1 MVYLIFGGNAYT
13 ALGKIRELKNA
24 FLKKAGESASIA
36 DFSEEELSQHANEIF
51 SQLFQDS
58 LFYKRKLAVI
68 RNASLAPDFFKLIKE
83 SAELF
88 KNSRNIFIFWES
100 MAATDKE
107 SAALK
112 VLKKNSE
119 KTQEVKVLSE
129 HELDL
134 WLQKKAGE
142 LGLKFS
148 KEEREIMISE
158 AGEGAEWAL
167 EGMLEKRFL
176 EGESCADEK
185 ITHPTTPLHYF
196 KGGGLGEGFS
206 SSSPAPVSPFAFV
219 EKLVSAPFGHALLAL
234 KEAEASGQDLQRL
247 IYPLLWK
254 IKQKKMPDAYWQGI
268 LAESAM
274 RRSPKNAYEILER
287 FILAIKA

>member
-24 FLKKAGESASIA
+24 FLKKAGESATIA
-36 DFSEEELSQHANEIF
+36 DFSEEELSRRANEIF

-58 LFYKRKLAVI
+58 LFYKRKLAVL
-68 RNASLAPDFFKLIKE
+68 RNASSAPDFFKLVKE
-83 SAELF
+83 STELF
-88 KNSRNIFIFWES
+88 KNSQNIFIFWES
-100 MAATDKE
+100 VAAKDKE

-119 KTQEVKVLSE
+119 KIQEVKVLSE

-142 LGLKFS
+142 LDLQLS

-167 EGMLEKRFL
+167 ENMLEKKLLSANPPRSSTLGVESQKTPSVFPR
-176 EGESCADEK
+176 GEA
-185 ITHPTTPLHYF
+185 
-196 KGGGLGEGFS
+196 
-206 SSSPAPVSPFAFV
+206 SPFAFV
-219 EKLVSAPFGHALLAL
+219 EKIFSAPFGRALLAL
-234 KEAEASGQDLQRL
+234 KEAEASGQDMQRL

-254 IKQKKMPDAYWQGI
+254 IKQKKMTDAYWQGI

-274 RRSPKNAYEILER
+274 RRSPKNIYEILER
-287 FILAIKA
+287 LILAIKA